1 MHCCDASQTIHC
13 GVDGKRPVKIG
24 KTSDWRVGCHQNL
37 LRLQPC
43 GLASPTDC
51 KRRIWGE
58 QGCSSAICASYSM
71 YSSCCCD
78 ELDER
83 RALHQIRSSLRVLFQ
98 ACLFLP
104 CPQEFSQDN
113 SVVHLSFFDESK
125 PTYTLRP
132 NRKNIAPTGRLKTEM
147 APPVNAIVGL
157 GPMAICVARN

>member
-58 QGCSSAICASYSM
+58 QGCSSAICASYSTAVAVAM
-71 YSSCCCD
+71 NWMNAVHYTRLEAVSVCSFKPACFSPAPKNSPKTI
-78 ELDER
+78 LWFIS
-83 RALHQIRSSLRVLFQ
+83 ASLTNQSPLTPSAQ
-98 ACLFLP
+98 TAKILLP
-104 CPQEFSQDN
+104 QDA
-113 SVVHLSFFDESK
+113 SKRKWHHL
-125 PTYTLRP
+125 
-132 NRKNIAPTGRLKTEM
+132 
-147 APPVNAIVGL
+147 
-157 GPMAICVARN
+157 